1 MQYYME
7 DTMLFSGATTASPQ
21 KGTDARVMERKG
33 ERLGHT
39 AWLFLHKYMRLSNVT
54 AARASIQLH
63 GVPSDPRARHGC
75 SDAHG
80 ELAPTL
86 NVKTSIPRLSQHFL
100 KVPSERLPCEK
111 QCASKGVAPRKLTL
125 PLVRAPLQ
133 SNVT

>member
-1 MQYYME
+1 MQYHME
-7 DTMLFSGATTASPQ
+7 DTLLFSGATTASPQ
-21 KGTDARVMERKG
+21 KVTDARVIERKG

-39 AWLFLHKYMRLSNVT
+39 AWLFLHNYMRLSNVT

-63 GVPSDPRARHGC
+63 GVPSDLRARHGC

-80 ELAPTL
+80 ELAPIS
-86 NVKTSIPRLSQHFL
+86 NVNTSIPRLSQHFL
-100 KVPSERLPCEK
+100 KVPSDRRPCEK

-133 SNVT
+133 RNVT